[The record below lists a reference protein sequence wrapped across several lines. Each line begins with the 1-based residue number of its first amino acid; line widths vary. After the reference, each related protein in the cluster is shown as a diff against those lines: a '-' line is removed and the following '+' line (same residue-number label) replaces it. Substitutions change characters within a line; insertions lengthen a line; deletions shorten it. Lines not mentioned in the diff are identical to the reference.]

1 MTFCQSGLVSP
12 NERVQR
18 CPDPSYV
25 KVINEVQGDLCGI
38 AALLA
43 CALSFAPQ
51 GTLFAEDALAG
62 RVAITEKL
70 DDARALLSAVR
81 APEDSED
88 QLRALRRACSY
99 LGSAATVSSQWTKA
113 QWLETENVEGIR
125 SRIKSALF
133 SIRFAA
139 MRGNGLWP
147 LDGSGCCS
155 LGSLR
160 NSVDELFS
168 ASTKG

>member
-1 MTFCQSGLVSP
+1 MTPCQSGLPSP
-12 NERVQR
+12 SERVQC

-25 KVINEVQGDLCGI
+25 KVINEVQVDLCGI

-51 GTLFAEDALAG
+51 GTLFAEDALAA

-81 APEDSED
+81 TPEDSED
-88 QLRALRRACSY
+88 QLRALRNAYSY
-99 LGSAATVSSQWTKA
+99 LGSAAADSSQWTTA
-113 QWLETENVEGIR
+113 QWLETENVDGTR
-125 SRIKSALF
+125 SRIKSALL

-147 LDGSGCCS
+147 LDGSRCCS

-160 NSVDELFS
+160 DSAGELFS